1 MLLEKGD
8 YIALVASSNGLSYKM
23 EDRINYLV
31 NKLENMGLRV
41 ILSLNIYE
49 RSFGYNG
56 SGKERANNINK
67 FFLDK
72 RIKAIFDISG
82 GDLANEVL
90 PYIDYNVI
98 SKNPKAFFGYSDLTV
113 VLNGI
118 YRKTG
123 VITYNYQI
131 RNLIMNYETIQSDNF
146 VNTLMGNSNEL
157 FNLKYNWISGNCME
171 GIVVGGNIRCFLKLA
186 GTCYMPDF
194 NEKIL
199 FLESLS
205 GNVCKMATALEQYK
219 QIGAFENINGIIL
232 GTFTEMEREG
242 YELDIVSLLRNTI
255 KNYNIPIVKTCDLGH
270 GQDAKAIKIGGFLS
284 IKKESF

>member
-1 MLLEKGD
+1 MLLKKGD
-8 YIALVASSNGLSYKM
+8 YIALVASSNGLCYKM

-31 NKLENMGLRV
+31 NKLENIGLRV

-56 SGKERANNINK
+56 SGKERADNINK

-98 SKNPKAFFGYSDLTV
+98 SKNPKAFFGYSDLSV
-113 VLNGI
+113 ILNGI
-118 YRKTG
+118 YKKTG

-131 RNLIMNYETIQSDNF
+131 RNLIMNYEAVQTDNF

-205 GNVCKMATALEQYK
+205 GNVSKMATALEQYK

-270 GQDAKAIKIGGFLS
+270 GQDAKVIKIGGFLS